1 MIEMEIV
8 SDSSGEGK
16 GEGEREQEREAYLSE
31 SLHRTGREETLFRS
45 LYVHVFQLVVCVLC
59 VRLLCA
65 CVFHLVSEA
74 G

>member
-1 MIEMEIV
+1 MV
-8 SDSSGEGK
+8 
-16 GEGEREQEREAYLSE
+16 EREREKVNENEREAYLSE
-31 SLHRTGREETLFRS
+31 SLHRTGRGETLFRS